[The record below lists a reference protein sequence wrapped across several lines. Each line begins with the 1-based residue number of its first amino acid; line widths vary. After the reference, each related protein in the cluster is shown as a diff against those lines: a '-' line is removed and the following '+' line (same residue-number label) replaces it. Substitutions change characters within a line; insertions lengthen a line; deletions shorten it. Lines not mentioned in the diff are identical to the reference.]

1 MPPKDKELRCSR
13 DQHLW
18 SVRSQALPLFQLLLA
33 PKRQPRTIGDVPT
46 SGEELLRERDTGT
59 VKKGEAQEGRE
70 HIAICGLGR
79 RPDPG
84 GVLPSIAKDPGRL
97 AHRTSGPQSM
107 RVRPWNST
115 APEWSL
121 EMKSSSMM

>member
-84 GVLPSIAKDPGRL
+84 GVLPSIAKDRSWSGSDDCESLLLRL
-97 AHRTSGPQSM
+97 
-107 RVRPWNST
+107 VFILST
-115 APEWSL
+115 LP
-121 EMKSSSMM
+121 K